1 MGVGVGVGVGL
12 VDGVGLGEAWSLVWD
27 ETPPQPATASVKT
40 AVRARTVKV
49 QREED
54 LRGPMGHR
62 VFSGAKSIDAGQRL
76 WVCKL
81 VNWVD
86 LVIQL
91 RGRFDVTSWDYSWCG
106 PSFASD
112 RICHSALPQSTI
124 SLRPH
129 LGH

>member
-27 ETPPQPATASVKT
+27 EMPPQPATASVKT

-54 LRGPMGHR
+54 LRGPMGHLF
-62 VFSGAKSIDAGQRL
+62 FSGAKSIDAGQRL

-86 LVIQL
+86 LVIQP
-91 RGRFDVTSWDYSWCG
+91 RGEV
-106 PSFASD
+106 
-112 RICHSALPQSTI
+112 
-124 SLRPH
+124 
-129 LGH
+129 